1 MNRRLQRGSA
11 SSLFVRLLLVTGL
24 LVAVPLVAM
33 MIATLSQGTR
43 IASQQIASDLSAIAA
58 AQGRVEA
65 QSKYRLQLQTDYIA
79 ADRAVAEYLRAAAG
93 DDLGLPSAGMDA
105 QRASVRD
112 LLAERQQSLGFGLG
126 IFTDHAG
133 TVLART
139 DRTEAYEE
147 SLTGDRFLRP
157 LFETFEPIVG
167 YWRQGTSLYLV
178 AASPVALEGEAVG
191 FLLLGDP
198 VDTTMA
204 RAVAELSGA
213 DVAYFLKRQASA
225 ELLASSLSRDQGSAL
240 QDAFNANAGALMG
253 VFNREPVERITLNAA
268 GEDWAGKLSPL
279 SGFPDGAVLALSPIE
294 RSVAP
299 FRELQWISVGAGVL
313 GLLLALAAAYFV
325 SRWLLKPLQE
335 LAVATSRAAE
345 GDYQTTLNRP
355 GTDEIGRLS
364 EAVDRLLSS
373 LREKSEMER
382 YVAGLAQLVPDTEP
396 DASTMPALEPAR
408 RRVLALVGV
417 ELRIQ
422 RAAGSGAEPLQPQA
436 EMLAVVSRLAES
448 HQATLLMGTGPVL
461 MLGVGGER
469 RVERALALLAALLEE
484 AFAPASAGMALIE
497 GEVLSGAM
505 PGSPALRGNAGL
517 PLLKLL
523 RLLVEA
529 PSGRILLAPDLGP
542 SLGMPGAPPAV
553 VEGALTRKRYYA
565 LEPAELSRFR
575 AAAQEVRDEAATR
588 ILGPPGV
595 PGVPGVAGSGEK
607 SIAIAPGTRLSGR
620 FEILSTLGAG
630 GMGVVYK
637 ARDLELQEV
646 VALKMLKPG
655 LHLDGETLERL
666 KSELKLARRITHP
679 NVLRTFDFVE
689 LNGMPSLSM
698 EFVRGVTLRYVLAQA
713 GGLPFAAGLR
723 IARQITAGLAAAHAV
738 GVLHRDLKPENVI
751 IESSGNAKL
760 MDFGIARPIRRQD
773 GGITGP
779 GMFVGTPGYTPPEA
793 LEGKEV
799 DARADLYAL
808 GVMLCEIFCGRKPFA
823 AKSDLELYMAQMQGD
838 LTPPRRIKPDLPEV
852 LDVLILRCLAHSP
865 SGRPVDA
872 DAVLTILSSLRA

>member
-1 MNRRLQRGSA
+1 MNRRRQRGRT

-24 LVAVPLVAM
+24 LVAVPLAAVVV
-33 MIATLSQGTR
+33 ATLSQGTR
-43 IASQQIASDLSAIAA
+43 IAGVQIANDLAAIAA
-58 AQGRVEA
+58 AQGRIEA

-126 IFTDHAG
+126 ILTDHAG
-133 TVLART
+133 MVLART
-139 DRTEAYEE
+139 DRTEAFEE
-147 SLTGDRFLRP
+147 SITEDPFLRP
-157 LFETFEPIVG
+157 LFETFEPVVG
-167 YWRQGTSLYLV
+167 YWRQGGQLYLV

-198 VDTTMA
+198 VDATMA

-213 DVAYFLKRQASA
+213 EVAYFLKRQGGA
-225 ELLASSLSRDQGSAL
+225 ELLASSLDRNRTLAL
-240 QDAFNANAGALMG
+240 QEAFNVNAAALMA
-253 VFNREPVERITLNAA
+253 VFNRQPVDKISLNAG
-268 GEDWAGKLSPL
+268 GEEWAGKLSPL
-279 SGFPDGAVLALSPIE
+279 SGFGDGAVLALSPVQ

-299 FRELQWISVGAGVL
+299 FRQLQWLSVGAGVL
-313 GLLLALAAAYFV
+313 GLLLALAAAYFL
-325 SRWLLKPLQE
+325 SRWLLKPLEQ
-335 LAVATSRAAE
+335 LSAATRRAAE
-345 GDYQTTLNRP
+345 GDYQTLVEHR
-355 GTDEIGRLS
+355 GTDEIGQLS

-382 YVAGLAQLVPDTEP
+382 YVAGLAQLLPDSES
-396 DASTMPALEPAR
+396 ASSVLPALEAPR
-408 RRVLALVGV
+408 PRTLALLGI
-417 ELRIQ
+417 ELR
-422 RAAGSGAEPLQPQA
+422 ALSATNAGSEPLQA
-436 EMLAVVSRLAES
+436 LAALHAVVVRLAES
-448 HQATLLMGTGPVL
+448 HQATVLIDSGPLL
-461 MLGVGGER
+461 MLGIGGDR
-469 RVERALALLAALLEE
+469 RLERAMALLDELLGEVLKPQGVGLALL
-484 AFAPASAGMALIE
+484 E
-497 GEVLSGAM
+497 GEVVSGAM
-505 PGSPALRGNAGL
+505 PGAPGVRGNAGL

-529 PSGRILLAPDLGP
+529 PPGRILFAPELGAALTEA
-542 SLGMPGAPPAV
+542 LGGAPGVA
-553 VEGALTRKRYYA
+553 EGVLTRKRYYA
-565 LEPAELSRFR
+565 LEPAQLARFR
-575 AAAQEVRDEAATR
+575 AVAQAVRDDAATR
-588 ILGPPGV
+588 IIGPPGATSPAV
-595 PGVPGVAGSGEK
+595 GSET
-607 SIAIAPGTRLSGR
+607 ATAVLPGTRLSGR

-698 EFVRGVTLRYVLAQA
+698 EFVRGVTLRYVLAQP
-713 GGLPFAAGLR
+713 GGLPYSAGLR

-760 MDFGIARPIRRQD
+760 MDFGIARPIRRSD
-773 GGITGP
+773 AGITGP

-793 LEGKEV
+793 LQGQEV

-808 GVMLCEIFCGRKPFA
+808 GVMLCEIFCGRKPFSA
-823 AKSDLELYMAQMQGD
+823 TSDMELYVAQMQGE
-838 LTPPRRIKPDLPEV
+838 LTPPRQLKPDLPEA
-852 LDVLILRCLAHSP
+852 LDVLILRCLAHAP
-865 SGRPVDA
+865 AGRPADA
-872 DAVLTILSSLRA
+872 DTVLAVLSGLRA